1 MNEQGYT
8 VNVLSAFGNTSAKS
22 GYTGSVRLDAFHEFI
37 TGPHD
42 EVSGALLTG
51 EQCYRQVPWVRRAV
65 NLIARSVSH
74 VPYTIYAGEQDV
86 TESAPITERLLFVTQ
101 KSLEKYS
108 KAYWLLEAN
117 RVGKNIT
124 PRFIPAESVKPI
136 IDKIQGLIGFRILF
150 STGTRDFSLEDVV
163 YFHVPSDESE
173 TEVDSSPVDCVREAA
188 GLLFAAN
195 RVASKF
201 YAGGLV
207 GTTLITMPA
216 TTAPEEI
223 QRVEGFFR
231 RMASGIRN
239 AFRALGVRAGVDV
252 KSVGQTIRDAR
263 MPELVAEARDD
274 VAVGMDI
281 PPTVLDG
288 KAANFAT
295 ASSEWFGFVTN
306 TVIPK
311 AGFLVETI
319 NAQYLARL
327 DLYMELEPQQLEIM
341 QSVQLEQALSV
352 TRLLGDPTTTGI
364 SIIDVDEARA
374 LLGFPERNTQP
385 AEYDETDEDETA
397 KSMWINWRRA
407 FRHRR
412 NGNGKDVVAD
422 NAPDD
427 DERRRRER
435 EMQRRLEAYFAGLRR
450 RIAEE
455 QR

>member
-1 MNEQGYT
+1 MLDG
-8 VNVLSAFGNTSAKS
+8 VAAIPLDDVAAIAFDPPSQALPLLHIRAAEAPVTA
-22 GYTGSVRLDAFHEFI
+22 L
-37 TGPHD
+37 
-42 EVSGALLTG
+42 GALSG
-51 EQCYRQVPWVRRAV
+51 Q
-65 NLIARSVSH
+65 
-74 VPYTIYAGEQDV
+74 
-86 TESAPITERLLFVTQ
+86 
-101 KSLEKYS
+101 
-108 KAYWLLEAN
+108 
-117 RVGKNIT
+117 
-124 PRFIPAESVKPI
+124 
-136 IDKIQGLIGFRILF
+136 
-150 STGTRDFSLEDVV
+150 
-163 YFHVPSDESE
+163 
-173 TEVDSSPVDCVREAA
+173 AA
-188 GLLFAAN
+188 
-195 RVASKF
+195 
-201 YAGGLV
+201 LV
-207 GTTLITMPA
+207 
-216 TTAPEEI
+216 
-223 QRVEGFFR
+223 
-231 RMASGIRN
+231 
-239 AFRALGVRAGVDV
+239 GVDV

-311 AGFLVETI
+311 AEFLVETI